1 MGFVFFRYRSAL
13 VFLYSF
19 FLLSTHLCRAQNKT
33 VDSVLTVFKP
43 QKEDTGKVNRLIRVS
58 QKYLNEFKLEEALA
72 LIQNAIKIAEKIK
85 FDNGRAYAFVI
96 KGYCYDAESKYD
108 SAIVCYQSALD
119 IYSLSGEN
127 KYTGKIKTAVA
138 NAYYFKGNIN
148 KALENYILS
157 LKHSETIQDSSGI
170 AGSWMG
176 IGNCYFDLKKLDL
189 ALDNYRRAYD
199 VYDRLNNKA
208 MLSWL
213 LSNIAD
219 VYKAENKPDEALASF
234 FKALEMKKKA
244 GENDFSLSTTYL
256 GICGIYLQKE
266 DFKSALRYASLTLE
280 IRKKTNDI
288 HELAV
293 AYEYMANAYEGMKDF
308 NEAGKMYREAVSL
321 AEKTNSLDVLEDSYR
336 GLAEDLYLAGNL
348 KEAYDYRILY
358 ETIKDS
364 ILNKESTKQFHQ
376 LTTLYETEKKE
387 QQIKLLNKDKE
398 FKEAEITKQKFI
410 IGGVVIGLCLMV
422 ALALVVLRSLQI
434 NKKKNRIIQ
443 MQKETVEKQK
453 EIVEEKQKEIL
464 DSINYASRI
473 QRALLPSSK
482 YIENHL
488 KRPGGK

>member
-1 MGFVFFRYRSAL
+1 
-13 VFLYSF
+13 
-19 FLLSTHLCRAQNKT
+19 
-33 VDSVLTVFKP
+33 
-43 QKEDTGKVNRLIRVS
+43 
-58 QKYLNEFKLEEALA
+58 
-72 LIQNAIKIAEKIK
+72 
-85 FDNGRAYAFVI
+85 
-96 KGYCYDAESKYD
+96 
-108 SAIVCYQSALD
+108 
-119 IYSLSGEN
+119 
-127 KYTGKIKTAVA
+127 
-138 NAYYFKGNIN
+138 
-148 KALENYILS
+148 
-157 LKHSETIQDSSGI
+157 
-170 AGSWMG
+170 
-176 IGNCYFDLKKLDL
+176 
-189 ALDNYRRAYD
+189 
-199 VYDRLNNKA
+199 
-208 MLSWL
+208 
-213 LSNIAD
+213 
-219 VYKAENKPDEALASF
+219 
-234 FKALEMKKKA
+234 
-244 GENDFSLSTTYL
+244 ENDFSLSTTYL

>member
-176 IGNCYFDLKKLDL
+176 I
-189 ALDNYRRAYD
+189 
-199 VYDRLNNKA
+199 
-208 MLSWL
+208 
-213 LSNIAD
+213 
-219 VYKAENKPDEALASF
+219 
-234 FKALEMKKKA
+234 
-244 GENDFSLSTTYL
+244 
-256 GICGIYLQKE
+256 
-266 DFKSALRYASLTLE
+266 
-280 IRKKTNDI
+280 
-288 HELAV
+288 
-293 AYEYMANAYEGMKDF
+293 
-308 NEAGKMYREAVSL
+308 
-321 AEKTNSLDVLEDSYR
+321 
-336 GLAEDLYLAGNL
+336 
-348 KEAYDYRILY
+348 
-358 ETIKDS
+358 
-364 ILNKESTKQFHQ
+364 
-376 LTTLYETEKKE
+376 
-387 QQIKLLNKDKE
+387 
-398 FKEAEITKQKFI
+398 
-410 IGGVVIGLCLMV
+410 
-422 ALALVVLRSLQI
+422 
-434 NKKKNRIIQ
+434 
-443 MQKETVEKQK
+443 
-453 EIVEEKQKEIL
+453 
-464 DSINYASRI
+464 
-473 QRALLPSSK
+473 
-482 YIENHL
+482 
-488 KRPGGK
+488 